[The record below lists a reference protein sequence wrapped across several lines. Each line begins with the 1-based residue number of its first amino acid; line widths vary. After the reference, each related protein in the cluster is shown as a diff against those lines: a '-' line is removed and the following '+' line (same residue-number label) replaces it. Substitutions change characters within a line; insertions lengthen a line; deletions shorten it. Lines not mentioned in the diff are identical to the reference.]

1 MVEGEKRP
9 FGVNGGR
16 FESDETCV
24 PGAGTYK
31 LPDSCQVKDPKYQ
44 LASYRSQVQKGLDKQ
59 LLIGAENPGIG
70 EYETQHYKTIQNK
83 EFQGGASNNFV
94 LFTRQNYQSRSP

>member
-1 MVEGEKRP
+1 M
-9 FGVNGGR
+9 NGGR